1 MLLLDERADT
11 EMIQTAMEE
20 KLLAAKKEILT
31 LLPVPSLI
39 KKRQLNL
46 SIWIDAE
53 LSIGMNSQETNQS
66 TNEIDIDKA
75 QDKIEFL
82 ESYEQRMSVVKLKL
96 MNASSFKHL
105 SNTISN
111 ALRLQADYMTG
122 FKKFFSE
129 YTEALPE
136 ETKSREMIDT
146 GKLLN
151 AIKNENITS
160 DIAWEIE
167 KELARIAKLPSIN

>member
-1 MLLLDERADT
+1 MLLLDEQADT

-46 SIWIDAE
+46 SMWIDAE
-53 LSIGMNSQETNQS
+53 TITSASSSEGNQIARESQ
-66 TNEIDIDKA
+66 IDKA
-75 QDKIEFL
+75 QDRIAFL
-82 ESYEQRMSVVKLKL
+82 ESYEQLMSVIKLEV
-96 MNASSFKHL
+96 MNSASFKGL
-105 SNTISN
+105 SEVISE
-111 ALRLQADYMTG
+111 ALRLQTAYMTG

-151 AIKNENITS
+151 AIKSNNITS
-160 DIAWEIE
+160 DITWEIE
-167 KELARIAKLPSIN
+167 KELARITKLPSVY